1 MIKLVAC
8 DLDGTLFN
16 SNMAVSNANAQAVKN
31 AQDNG
36 IEFLIATGRAP
47 RESRSI
53 LKEANLHTGFINLN
67 GALVFNEQGEL
78 MVKHSIPTKK
88 AIQIVNLLHE
98 AGFYFEVVTEKQV
111 YSENLDQRI
120 TNVAHLMVDL
130 NPLLDF
136 RQAVAISAGNKTIM
150 NMKQVDSFTKLL
162 ADPKIEVMKFIAFDS
177 RGHEAFIDVKKEIA
191 KLGDLV
197 VTSSSSSNIEIN
209 AAKAQKGLALLD
221 YARLK
226 NIKKDEI
233 AAIGDNLNDESM
245 IRAAGVGVAM
255 GNAIPLI
262 KDIAQITTKTNN
274 DDGVAYIL
282 NKFVEDNQKIK

>member
-16 SNMAVSNANAQAVKN
+16 SNMTVSEANAQAVKN
-31 AQDNG
+31 AQNNG

-53 LKEANLHTGFINLN
+53 LRDANLHTGFINLN
-67 GALVFNEQGEL
+67 GALVFNEAGQL
-78 MVKHSIPTKK
+78 MVKHSIPTQK
-88 AIQIVNLLHE
+88 AIQIVNLLHK
-98 AGFYFEVVTEKQV
+98 AGFYFEVVTENQV
-111 YSENLDQRI
+111 YSENLEQRI

-150 NMKQVDSFTKLL
+150 NMKQVPSFTELL
-162 ADPKIEVMKFIAFDS
+162 ADPEIEVMKFIAFDS
-177 RGHEAFIDVKKEIA
+177 RGHEAFADVKK
-191 KLGDLV
+191 
-197 VTSSSSSNIEIN
+197 
-209 AAKAQKGLALLD
+209 
-221 YARLK
+221 
-226 NIKKDEI
+226 EI

-262 KDIAQITTKTNN
+262 KDIAQVTTKNN
-274 DDGVAYIL
+274 NEDGVAYIL
-282 NKFVEDNQKIK
+282 NQFIKDNQQK

>member
-16 SNMAVSNANAQAVKN
+16 SNMTVSDTNTQAVKN
-31 AQDNG
+31 AQNSG

-47 RESRSI
+47 RESGSI
-53 LKEANLHTGFINLN
+53 LKDADLNTGFISLN
-67 GALVFNEQGEL
+67 GALVFNEEGKL
-78 MVKHSIPTKK
+78 IVKHSIPTNK
-88 AIQIVNLLHE
+88 AIQIVNLLHD
-98 AGFYFEVVTEKQV
+98 AGFYFEIVTEKQV
-111 YSENLDQRI
+111 YSENLEQRI

-136 RQAVAISAGNKTIM
+136 RQAVAISDGNKTIT
-150 NMKQVDSFTKLL
+150 NMKQVPSFTKVLS
-162 ADPKIEVMKFIAFDS
+162 DPQIEVMKFIAFDS
-177 RGHEAFIDVKKEIA
+177 RGHEACADVKEEIA

-209 AAKAQKGLALLD
+209 AVKAQKGLALLD
-221 YARLK
+221 YAKLK
-226 NIKKDEI
+226 NIKQNEI

-262 KDIAQITTKTNN
+262 KDIAQVTTKNN
-274 DDGVAYIL
+274 NEDGVAYIL
-282 NKFVEDNQKIK
+282 NQFVKENQQK

>member
-16 SNMAVSNANAQAVKN
+16 SNMTVSDTNTQAVKN
-31 AQDNG
+31 AQNSG

-53 LKEANLHTGFINLN
+53 LKDADLNTGFISLN
-67 GALVFNEQGEL
+67 GALVFNEEGKL
-78 MVKHSIPTKK
+78 IVKHSIPTNK
-88 AIQIVNLLHE
+88 AIQIANLLHD
-98 AGFYFEVVTEKQV
+98 AGFYFEIVTEKQV
-111 YSENLDQRI
+111 YSENLEQRI

-136 RQAVAISAGNKTIM
+136 RQAVAISAGNKTIT
-150 NMKQVDSFTKLL
+150 NMKQVPSFTKLL
-162 ADPKIEVMKFIAFDS
+162 SDPQIEVMKFIAFDS
-177 RGHEAFIDVKKEIA
+177 RGHEAFADVKEEIA

-209 AAKAQKGLALLD
+209 AVKAQKGLALLD
-221 YARLK
+221 YAKLK
-226 NIKKDEI
+226 NIKQNEI

-262 KDIAQITTKTNN
+262 KDIAQVTTKNN
-274 DDGVAYIL
+274 NEDGVAYIL
-282 NKFVEDNQKIK
+282 NQFVKENQQK

>member
-16 SNMAVSNANAQAVKN
+16 SNMAVSNTNAQAVKN

-67 GALVFNEQGEL
+67 GALVFNEQGKL
-78 MVKHSIPTKK
+78 MVKHSIPTEK

-98 AGFYFEVVTEKQV
+98 AGFYFEVVTENQV

-150 NMKQVDSFTKLL
+150 NMKQVTSFTELL
-162 ADPKIEVMKFIAFDS
+162 AKPGIEVMKFIAFDS
-177 RGHEAFIDVKKEIA
+177 RGHEAFSDVKKEIA

-221 YARLK
+221 YAKLK
-226 NIKKDEI
+226 GIQKDEI

-262 KDIAQITTKTNN
+262 KDIAQVTTKTNN
-274 DDGVAYIL
+274 EDGVAYIL
-282 NKFVEDNQKIK
+282 NQFIKDNQQE